1 MTGEDVPEPYKSLL
15 VHDNDMTPT
24 LEKFHGAPIH
34 LDILKREQ
42 RGDYYFR
49 EVVLRLDDSEKP
61 VEFGANRISIVLY
74 PPKARQLIL
83 EERWPLGHILAECE
97 IQHKTRAK
105 AFFRV
110 IADELISRVLQLPQG
125 TILFGR
131 KATIVD
137 AQQRPIS
144 EIVEILPCAVK
155 EDA

>member
-1 MTGEDVPEPYKSLL
+1 M
-15 VHDNDMTPT
+15 
-24 LEKFHGAPIH
+24 
-34 LDILKREQ
+34 
-42 RGDYYFR
+42 
-49 EVVLRLDDSEKP
+49 RLDDSEKP

-155 EDA
+155 KDA